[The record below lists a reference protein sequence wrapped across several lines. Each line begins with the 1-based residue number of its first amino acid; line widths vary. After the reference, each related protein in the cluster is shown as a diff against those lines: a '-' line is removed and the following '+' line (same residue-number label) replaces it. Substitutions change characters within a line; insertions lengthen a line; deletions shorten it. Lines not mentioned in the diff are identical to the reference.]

1 MPFFTPVSA
10 GGGTPKATVTATTG
24 SPTVDTSSRAGKT
37 IYKFTG
43 SGTITIGTAGT
54 CEYMVLGPGGSNGAG
69 GYRYTT
75 SGILPAGTLT
85 VTIGAGSN
93 SYIAPNESRLNDI
106 IGLGGGSGQAP
117 FLSNGIAGAS
127 GSGSS
132 ATSAQGGTPG
142 AAKLSGYQGYAG
154 GYGWAAMGGPP
165 AVGGGGGAGGV
176 GGDSPNS
183 STNGNGGA
191 GVANSITGTSVTYCA
206 GGAGTGTV
214 ANAGTPVGAGAA
226 NTGNG
231 GGGSTSPTG
240 GSGFVV
246 VVIG

>member
-1 MPFFTPVSA
+1 MPFFAPVSS
-10 GGGTPKATVTATTG
+10 GGVPLATVTATTG
-24 SPTVDTSSRAGKT
+24 SPTIDTTSRSGKT

-85 VTIGAGSN
+85 VTIGAGSQ
-93 SYIAPNESRLNDI
+93 SYTAPNESRLNDI

-117 FLSNGIAGAS
+117 FTSTGTSGASGAGAS
-127 GSGSS
+127 
-132 ATSAQGGTPG
+132 ATAAQGGIVG
-142 AAKLSGYQGYAG
+142 SADLSGYQGNAG
-154 GYGWAAMGGPP
+154 GYGNAPMGGPP
-165 AVGGGGGAGGV
+165 AIGGGGGAGGV
-176 GGDSPNS
+176 GGDAPS
-183 STNGNGGA
+183 SNTGGNGGA
-191 GVANSITGTSVTYCA
+191 GAANSITGTSTTYCA
-206 GGAGTGTV
+206 GGGGYGTSV
-214 ANAGTPVGAGAA
+214 SGTPTGAGAA

-231 GGGSTSPTG
+231 GNSNIG

-246 VVIG
+246 IVIG